1 MSLHPN
7 IYRALFEQ
15 NPSAVC
21 SIDTNGIITG
31 ANASCELLTGY
42 RTDEMIG
49 KNFTHFFEQKSIT
62 EVTKTLAMVLLG
74 NQIESER
81 ILVQKQGSL
90 VNASIMCFPV
100 YDNNQIVGTIAV
112 ATVSRDM
119 SEMKKTEW
127 ILRQNEEK
135 MHMIAENTSD
145 IIYLLDVDTR
155 VTYLS
160 PSFTRILGYQV
171 DELLFSN
178 VLEGFGRSIIHS
190 DDIEYLQNKQK
201 ESLSG
206 KQPFQVEYRVRHKQG
221 NWIFF
226 ESIVMPIIKDSGELE
241 GAVVVARDV
250 TERKRSEELLRI
262 SDKLSVL
269 GELAAGIAHEIRNPL
284 TSIRGFIQLFQSSQL
299 DPENFYD
306 IILSELDRINFIVG
320 ELLFLAKPQA
330 TQYRLA
336 DLNSLI
342 FDVLLLLQPQ
352 ATLKGI
358 EIKLRVTESVYILCE
373 KSHLK
378 QVFIN
383 LIKNSIEASS
393 QDGTILV
400 KTVKL
405 SNELIQIQCIDY
417 GCGIPRE
424 LIPRLGEPFYTTK
437 AKGTGL
443 GLMVSN
449 KIIKDHRG
457 ELHIES
463 EMNKG
468 TTITITLPIIDPIT

>member
-1 MSLHPN
+1 MS
-7 IYRALFEQ
+7 
-15 NPSAVC
+15 
-21 SIDTNGIITG
+21 
-31 ANASCELLTGY
+31 ANASFEGLTGY
-42 RTDEMIG
+42 GLNELIGQHFTQWIDPESRNKTNEMFARALSGDQVEWELSLI
-49 KNFTHFFEQKSIT
+49 QKSGSN
-62 EVTKTLAMVLLG
+62 LHA
-74 NQIESER
+74 QIS
-81 ILVQKQGSL
+81 
-90 VNASIMCFPV
+90 CFPV
-100 YDNNQIVGTIAV
+100 YGNNQIVGVAAV
-112 ATVSRDM
+112 VQDKSKR
-119 SEMKKTEW
+119 KQTEL

-135 MHMIAENTSD
+135 LRMITENTSD
-145 IIYLLDVDTR
+145 IIYLMDTDAK

-171 DELLFSN
+171 SELLFTN
-178 VLEGFGRSIIHS
+178 ALEGFARSIIHP
-190 DDIEYLQNKQK
+190 DDVEYLHKKQM
-201 ESLSG
+201 EGLDV
-206 KQPFQVEYRVRHKQG
+206 KQPFQIEYRVKHKEG

-226 ESIVMPIIKDSGELE
+226 ESIVMPIIRDNGDLE

-250 TERKRSEELLRI
+250 TERKRNEELLRI

-299 DPENFYD
+299 DPFLYYD

-320 ELLFLAKPQA
+320 ELLILAKPQA
-330 TQYRLA
+330 THYRLA
-336 DLNSLI
+336 DLNSI
-342 FDVLLLLQPQ
+342 IYDVLLLLQPQ

-358 EIKLRVTESVYILCE
+358 ELKLKVTDSVSILCE
-373 KSHLK
+373 KNHLK

-400 KTVKL
+400 KTTRI
-405 SNELIQIQCIDY
+405 SNDEIQIQCIDY
-417 GCGIPRE
+417 GCGIPMD

-449 KIIKDHRG
+449 KIIKDHHG
-457 ELHIES
+457 ELQIQS

-468 TTITITLPIIDPIT
+468 TTITITLPIVDPIT